1 MSTSLFILVEEALG
15 GEDMEALCR
24 DLENVEGITQAVSVS
39 GLLPSGFD
47 LGMLPEDIAQ
57 LAQSGGKKLI
67 LANSAYKSGTGE
79 LTAQLKAI
87 SSEAEGY
94 VKRLTFEQDTVSICR
109 ERAFLLSGISIGL
122 ELGRL

>member
-1 MSTSLFILVEEALG
+1 MEILLGVLMQYAEENLVSRLLLETGPQFSEAEVRVE
-15 GEDMEALCR
+15 
-24 DLENVEGITQAVSVS
+24 
-39 GLLPSGFD
+39 
-47 LGMLPEDIAQ
+47 
-57 LAQSGGKKLI
+57 
-67 LANSAYKSGTGE
+67 E

-87 SSEAEGY
+87 SPEAEGY